1 MDSEYWK
8 SSPFGE
14 NSIFHPSW
22 EEKEKE
28 SRMQKD
34 DSPKI
39 TEIEIKPGKL
49 KQDADDIRWHHNRYL
64 QTIETSPT
72 NNSNTKVS
80 IVVSVYTSGDAP
92 VVYIKIDSG
101 DWRFARFQSD
111 SYKKSFDI
119 PIPLG
124 ETEGTFI
131 ISAKITNSSNEK
143 VYDEKNYKVVIGE
156 DGEELKKE
164 PIRYVIVDG
173 YVKGDNVISYRADNK
188 VKSIG
193 ELASPVIAIVL
204 HRTVGSSISGAISH
218 SKGTHFYIEGNRNP
232 QKDGEIFQALSLKDA
247 GSHIFNK
254 KARLSH
260 FDVKTNNSIGIEVVG
275 LAYYK
280 KNGKFYQNFGE
291 KKELTKIPPL
301 TKAYLDSNGIENYW
315 DPLTDAQVKSIVDL
329 VKLLMDEYNIKP
341 EMILTHEE
349 IQSKTAGEGQAVKDA
364 IFEYLIK

>member
-119 PIPLG
+119 PITTL
-124 ETEGTFI
+124 
-131 ISAKITNSSNEK
+131 
-143 VYDEKNYKVVIGE
+143 
-156 DGEELKKE
+156 
-164 PIRYVIVDG
+164 
-173 YVKGDNVISYRADNK
+173 
-188 VKSIG
+188 
-193 ELASPVIAIVL
+193 
-204 HRTVGSSISGAISH
+204 
-218 SKGTHFYIEGNRNP
+218 
-232 QKDGEIFQALSLKDA
+232 
-247 GSHIFNK
+247 
-254 KARLSH
+254 
-260 FDVKTNNSIGIEVVG
+260 
-275 LAYYK
+275 
-280 KNGKFYQNFGE
+280 
-291 KKELTKIPPL
+291 
-301 TKAYLDSNGIENYW
+301 
-315 DPLTDAQVKSIVDL
+315 
-329 VKLLMDEYNIKP
+329 
-341 EMILTHEE
+341 
-349 IQSKTAGEGQAVKDA
+349 
-364 IFEYLIK
+364 